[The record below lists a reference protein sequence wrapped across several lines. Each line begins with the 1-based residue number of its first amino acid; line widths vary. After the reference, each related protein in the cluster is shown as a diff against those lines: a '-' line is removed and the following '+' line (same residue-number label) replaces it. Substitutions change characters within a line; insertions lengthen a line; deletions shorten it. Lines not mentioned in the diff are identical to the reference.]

1 MKIEFNDPDRLFGTD
16 ERVIAKVVAALKAIN
31 GIREIK
37 RGNMTVT
44 DAFLEIDIKKDYNSI
59 SIRSKERTISYFSE
73 RLGFEIDDFY
83 NVYNFKIIHH
93 EV

>member
-16 ERVIAKVVAALKAIN
+16 EEAIAKVVAALKAIS

-37 RGNMTVT
+37 IGNRTVT
-44 DAFLEIDIKKDYNSI
+44 DAFLEINITKDYTSI
-59 SIRSKERTISYFSE
+59 SIRSKKGTVCYYAR
-73 RLGFEIDDFY
+73 GFEIDEFY
-83 NVYNFKIIHH
+83 NIYNFKIIYH